1 MGLQALTALNSYQQ
15 QSRFIC
21 LKRDFYESS
30 VQKMVAQVL
39 EMVPRA
45 LEMIPQASE
54 MVAQASE
61 MVAQALEMVPRAL
74 EMIPQALEMVP
85 QISETIPQTPVG
97 TKFVQDQLFVK
108 VRAMDSRRLF

>member
-1 MGLQALTALNSYQQ
+1 M
-15 QSRFIC
+15 C

-30 VQKMVAQVL
+30 VQKMVPL
-39 EMVPRA
+39 A
-45 LEMIPQASE
+45 LEMIP
-54 MVAQASE
+54 QASE

-74 EMIPQALEMVP
+74 EMIPQ
-85 QISETIPQTPVG
+85 ISETIQQTPVG

>member
-1 MGLQALTALNSYQQ
+1 M
-15 QSRFIC
+15 C

-30 VQKMVAQVL
+30 VQKMVPL
-39 EMVPRA
+39 A

-54 MVAQASE
+54 MVAQA
-61 MVAQALEMVPRAL
+61 
-74 EMIPQALEMVP
+74 LEMVP
-85 QISETIPQTPVG
+85 QISETIQQTPVG

>member
-1 MGLQALTALNSYQQ
+1 M
-15 QSRFIC
+15 C

-30 VQKMVAQVL
+30 VQKMVPL
-39 EMVPRA
+39 A

-54 MVAQASE
+54 MVAQA
-61 MVAQALEMVPRAL
+61 LEMV
-74 EMIPQALEMVP
+74 PQALEMVP

>member
-1 MGLQALTALNSYQQ
+1 M
-15 QSRFIC
+15 C

-45 LEMIPQASE
+45 LEMIPQISE
-54 MVAQASE
+54 T
-61 MVAQALEMVPRAL
+61 
-74 EMIPQALEMVP
+74 IP

-108 VRAMDSRRLF
+108 VPPVDSRTAS

>member
-1 MGLQALTALNSYQQ
+1 M
-15 QSRFIC
+15 C

-30 VQKMVAQVL
+30 VQKMVPL
-39 EMVPRA
+39 A

-54 MVAQASE
+54 MVA
-61 MVAQALEMVPRAL
+61 
-74 EMIPQALEMVP
+74 QALEMVP

>member
-1 MGLQALTALNSYQQ
+1 M
-15 QSRFIC
+15 C

-30 VQKMVAQVL
+30 VQKMVPL
-39 EMVPRA
+39 
-45 LEMIPQASE
+45 
-54 MVAQASE
+54 
-61 MVAQALEMVPRAL
+61 AL

>member
-1 MGLQALTALNSYQQ
+1 M
-15 QSRFIC
+15 C

-45 LEMIPQASE
+45 LEM
-54 MVAQASE
+54 
-61 MVAQALEMVPRAL
+61 
-74 EMIPQALEMVP
+74 VP

-97 TKFVQDQLFVK
+97 TKFVQDQLFIK
-108 VRAMDSRRLF
+108 VPPVDSRTAS

>member
-1 MGLQALTALNSYQQ
+1 M
-15 QSRFIC
+15 C

-30 VQKMVAQVL
+30 VQK
-39 EMVPRA
+39 
-45 LEMIPQASE
+45 
-54 MVAQASE
+54 
-61 MVAQALEMVPRAL
+61 MVPRAL

-85 QISETIPQTPVG
+85 QISETIQQTPVG

>member
-1 MGLQALTALNSYQQ
+1 M
-15 QSRFIC
+15 C

-30 VQKMVAQVL
+30 VQK
-39 EMVPRA
+39 
-45 LEMIPQASE
+45 
-54 MVAQASE
+54 
-61 MVAQALEMVPRAL
+61 MVPRAL

>member
-1 MGLQALTALNSYQQ
+1 M
-15 QSRFIC
+15 C

-54 MVAQASE
+54 MVA
-61 MVAQALEMVPRAL
+61 
-74 EMIPQALEMVP
+74 QALEMVP

>member
-1 MGLQALTALNSYQQ
+1 M
-15 QSRFIC
+15 C

-45 LEMIPQASE
+45 LEM
-54 MVAQASE
+54 
-61 MVAQALEMVPRAL
+61 
-74 EMIPQALEMVP
+74 VP
-85 QISETIPQTPVG
+85 QISETIQQTPVG

>member
-1 MGLQALTALNSYQQ
+1 M
-15 QSRFIC
+15 C

-30 VQKMVAQVL
+30 VQKMVPL
-39 EMVPRA
+39 A

-54 MVAQASE
+54 MVAQA
-61 MVAQALEMVPRAL
+61 LEMVPR
-74 EMIPQALEMVP
+74 ALEMVP